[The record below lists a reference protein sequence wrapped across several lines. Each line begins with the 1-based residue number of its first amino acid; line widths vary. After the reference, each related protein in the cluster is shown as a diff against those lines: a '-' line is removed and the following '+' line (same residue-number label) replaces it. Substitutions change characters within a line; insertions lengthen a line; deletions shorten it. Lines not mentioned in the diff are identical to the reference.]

1 MIQIIGT
8 FPTDFHWVSECMRV
22 MRYTFMDWQNNSWN
36 INEFEKHFS
45 VIYSLVVFCKSYF
58 FILFYGCHFVI
69 FLLLSS
75 LCTTS
80 RHSITLSRLSK
91 NLFQAPFMTR
101 RVLLLKLLFFVTWNA
116 PNLPVHFWT
125 SWVPLGVWYQS
136 RQCQAHIVY
145 IAYNISTYV
154 TC

>member
-101 RVLLLKLLFFVTWNA
+101 RVLLRKGLFLSLGTRQIYRCILGPHGCHWGCDI
-116 PNLPVHFWT
+116 NLDNVK
-125 SWVPLGVWYQS
+125 
-136 RQCQAHIVY
+136 HILC
-145 IAYNISTYV
+145 ILHII
-154 TC
+154 